1 MTEHDFQC
9 NIVLKLK
16 NKFRKEIDSKDFC
29 IIAVPNGGRRDKITG
44 ARLKREGVMSGV
56 SDLIIY
62 YFGKVFFAEIK
73 LPPTIKVNKKTGKTY
88 VAKGYQTQSQ
98 KDFQA
103 IVEHQKHVYITIDSQ
118 KKFEDFLNCLSNLKT
133 VDFVKN
139 CVEEMK
145 K

>member
-1 MTEHDFQC
+1 MRKLGKEMTEHDFQC

-16 NKFRKEIDSKDFC
+16 NEFRKEIDSKDFC
-29 IIAVPNGGRRDKITG
+29 IIAVPNGGRRDKRTG
-44 ARLKREGVMSGV
+44 AKLKREGVMAGV
-56 SDLIIY
+56 SDCIIFY
-62 YFGKVFFAEIK
+62 LGKVFFVEIK

-118 KKFEDFLNCLSNLKT
+118 AKYKEFLNCLQKLKT
-133 VDFVKN
+133 
-139 CVEEMK
+139 EE
-145 K
+145 